1 MGCLIQGV
9 AQTFSKYPWHG
20 KVQRR
25 NFCCANA
32 VSYLTFF
39 KRCQQWSKRD
49 NLTRKSSDTPDQANS
64 SHVLH
69 RDCNTLRPF
78 ADHVLEESSNC
89 RSRTCAKDPEVTDR
103 MEQLAEQI
111 WARAPRISQNVSDH
125 SDPKTFQSC
134 QLSGIRWV
142 RLYIGGERST
152 LWHSMVFHA
161 FRLVQAGTNMFQ
173 HVPIATVWALLE
185 DVHGARCCK
194 LTAPEAQRM
203 RSSYPVIVQLLH
215 TATVYLHPAHRLRKA
230 TSIRSWPMTCEMHWM
245 SEAY

>member
-1 MGCLIQGV
+1 MI
-9 AQTFSKYPWHG
+9 
-20 KVQRR
+20 
-25 NFCCANA
+25 
-32 VSYLTFF
+32 
-39 KRCQQWSKRD
+39 
-49 NLTRKSSDTPDQANS
+49 QANS

-111 WARAPRISQNVSDH
+111 CARAPRISQNVSDH

-161 FRLVQAGTNMFQ
+161 FRLVQAGTCFNMFPLPLFGHCLKMYTAHAAVSSQ
-173 HVPIATVWALLE
+173 PQRLSECVPPIL
-185 DVHGARCCK
+185 
-194 LTAPEAQRM
+194 
-203 RSSYPVIVQLLH
+203 
-215 TATVYLHPAHRLRKA
+215 
-230 TSIRSWPMTCEMHWM
+230 
-245 SEAY
+245 